1 MFVFIN
7 LDSVWIIIVTFILLY
22 YQNKLH
28 NSENA
33 FFNIYL
39 IITWRS
45 RK

>member
-7 LDSVWIIIVTFILLY
+7 LDNVCIIIITLNLLY